1 MTTVNTTQIRRF
13 GVVLAFALIAQA
25 LCWAIMVVAREVT
38 SLENT
43 LIAHAIG
50 APIIAVVVS
59 SIYYKKFNYTMPL
72 QTAIVFISV
81 VVAMDVFIVALLI
94 EKSFAMFASPIG
106 TWIPITSIFLATYLT
121 GILAAKRA
129 KATTREIASHTEKR
143 AKVIH
148 DHALKSNK
156 VVKNNSLIV

>member
-25 LCWAIMVVAREVT
+25 LCWAIMVVGREVT

-59 SIYYKKFNYTMPL
+59 SIYYKKFNYTTPL
-72 QTAIVFISV
+72 QTAILFVSV
-81 VVAMDVFIVALLI
+81 VVFMDFFVVALLI
-94 EKSFAMFASPIG
+94 EKSFEMFASLLG
-106 TWIPITSIFLATYLT
+106 TWIPWALIFTSTSLT
-121 GILAAKRA
+121 GLFAAKRTE
-129 KATTREIASHTEKR
+129 TTTVA
-143 AKVIH
+143 
-148 DHALKSNK
+148 
-156 VVKNNSLIV
+156 